1 MQVLKATQA
10 QYEAL
15 NGFTNSN
22 NAIQFIKD
30 GNNNWIVGLRVLE
43 HSAFTAIHAD
53 LDALERI
60 EYLPPEPE
68 GMDGI

>member
-15 NGFTNSN
+15 NGYMNGN
-22 NAIQFIKD
+22 NVLQFAKD
-30 GNNNWIVGLRVLE
+30 GNDNWIVGLRVLE
-43 HSAFTAIHAD
+43 CPAFAAIHAD

-60 EYLPPEPE
+60 EYLPPQPE
-68 GMDGI
+68 DPDEI